1 MRSARGFTLIELL
14 VAMAIVAVIGVMALG
29 GLNTVI
35 QQQTIA
41 EARAERWR
49 EIQFALRIV
58 TQDLA
63 QLHPRPTREE
73 MGEAWLPSVQ
83 IGGASGQFA
92 LEVSRGGWANPV
104 NFPRGT
110 VLRVAYDWEE
120 EDELLVRYHWP
131 VMDRTLATPPVR
143 TELLSGVEDVVIR
156 LLDRSGEWHLGEWPP
171 TNTAGSPD
179 SLVLRPRAVDFR
191 LVLEDYGEIWR
202 ILETGG

>member
-1 MRSARGFTLIELL
+1 MRRARGFTLIELL

-83 IGGASGQFA
+83 VGGPSGQFA

-110 VLRVAYDWEE
+110 VLRVAYAWE
-120 EDELLVRYHWP
+120 DDMLVRFQWP

-143 TELLSGVEDVVIR
+143 TELLTGVEDLAIS

-171 TNTAGSPD
+171 TNMAGSPD
-179 SLVLRPRAVDFR
+179 SLVTRPRAVEFR

-202 ILETGG
+202 TLETGG